1 MGMVYLN
8 HIHSFFLWNLSSTIF
23 IIKAQKI
30 FENQSLLRE
39 VLQLNTTA
47 ARDQSMLTGKSR
59 KQRPGSSGR
68 AKRLSVK
75 SHHRKRAMILYG
87 IMLPALVILL
97 VYKYI
102 PMVSGILISFK
113 DFRIARGILASEWV
127 GFENFEKMFA
137 SPFFPMIL
145 KNTIFISLKKL
156 LFGFPAPIIL
166 ALMINEVR
174 QNQVKRL
181 FQTAYYL
188 PHFISWIVIG
198 NMLFAFFAPES
209 GALSPVFNALG
220 IPFNPLMNT
229 GIFQEFL
236 VATEIWKEI
245 GWGCIIYLAA
255 ITAIDPSMYE
265 AAIIDGANKRH
276 QLLYVTLPTLL
287 PTIMTMLLM
296 RVGQILDAG
305 FDQIFILQNDIVYRV
320 SEILDTYVYKLGF
333 EQGDYAMGTVAGLFK
348 SVIGLVM
355 VVTVNKIAARFDSE
369 VV

>member
-1 MGMVYLN
+1 
-8 HIHSFFLWNLSSTIF
+8 
-23 IIKAQKI
+23 
-30 FENQSLLRE
+30 
-39 VLQLNTTA
+39 
-47 ARDQSMLTGKSR
+47 
-59 KQRPGSSGR
+59 
-68 AKRLSVK
+68 
-75 SHHRKRAMILYG
+75 
-87 IMLPALVILL
+87 
-97 VYKYI
+97 
-102 PMVSGILISFK
+102 
-113 DFRIARGILASEWV
+113 
-127 GFENFEKMFA
+127 
-137 SPFFPMIL
+137 
-145 KNTIFISLKKL
+145 
-156 LFGFPAPIIL
+156 
-166 ALMINEVR
+166 
-174 QNQVKRL
+174 
-181 FQTAYYL
+181 
-188 PHFISWIVIG
+188 
-198 NMLFAFFAPES
+198 
-209 GALSPVFNALG
+209 
-220 IPFNPLMNT
+220 MNT